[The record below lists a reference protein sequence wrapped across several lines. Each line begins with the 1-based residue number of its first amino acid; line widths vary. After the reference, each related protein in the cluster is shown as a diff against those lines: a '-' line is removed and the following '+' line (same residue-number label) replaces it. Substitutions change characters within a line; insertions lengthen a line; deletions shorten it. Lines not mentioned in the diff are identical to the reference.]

1 MSIEHGSA
9 PEGNPTAVSAVTK
22 AVTVDQ
28 PYASLIAHGV
38 KKWETRT
45 MPFNGLQPEGVRG
58 LPGCK
63 VERGER
69 IAIHASAKVPASQ
82 QIGAWDV
89 NSMCGMSTLSERG
102 HGDDAASL
110 DLPFGA
116 IIATAVV
123 GEAMQVHSGA
133 WGVPPIF
140 PALVLRAVR
149 CGLALWRWDAE
160 TNSATPED
168 ISDQLPFGHWVP
180 GNWAMEL
187 LDVEL
192 LPFPHPCKGSQ
203 GVWRLERAGVVL

>member
-1 MSIEHGSA
+1 MLIEAGSA

-45 MPFNGLQPEGVRG
+45 MPFGGLVEGVRG

-63 VERGER
+63 VEPGER
-69 IAIHASAKVPASQ
+69 IAIHASKRDSDSSQAVNVKAWNALGDAS
-82 QIGAWDV
+82 
-89 NSMCGMSTLSERG
+89 
-102 HGDDAASL
+102 DD
-110 DLPFGA
+110 DDPVRGA

-123 GEAMQVHSGA
+123 GEAMQIHSGA

-149 CGLALWRWDAE
+149 CGLVLWRWDAE
-160 TNSATPED
+160 TNAANPED
-168 ISDQLPFGHWVP
+168 ISDQLPFGHWSP

-192 LPFPHPCKGSQ
+192 LPFPHPCKGFQ